1 MNPTSSYLM
10 RTEKLY
16 EDSKNGYV
24 YEFDATVLDCFPAE
38 DGFYIE
44 LDRTSFFPEGGGQ
57 SADEG
62 SLDEYTVKD
71 VRIKDGRILHLI
83 DTSLAIGKVVHG
95 SVDQNVRFPR
105 MQNHSGEH
113 VISGLI
119 HTLYGFENVGFHMSG
134 SEMTIDTSAPLTS
147 DMILKT
153 EREANRAVWENREIN
168 CFYPSADDLAQMEY
182 RSKTA
187 LSGDV
192 RIVEIDGVD
201 RCACCAPHVRRTGEI
216 GSIHIKEHMKYK
228 KGTRLTVVCGEW
240 AMEDHISLTE
250 TAEKLGR
257 ALSSPAD
264 GLYNAYMNKEALL
277 ADKLCELR
285 SLKEKLLAMR
295 LASLSP
301 TDKNIC
307 VFEDGCDTG
316 LLRKLVNDGVHLTG
330 GLFAAFSRKEDN
342 LGYAYVIGTKEGDL
356 APLAKEISTALGGRG
371 GGKGPMITGFVES
384 DEETIREFFK

>member
-1 MNPTSSYLM
+1 
-10 RTEKLY
+10 
-16 EDSKNGYV
+16 
-24 YEFDATVLDCFPAE
+24 
-38 DGFYIE
+38 
-44 LDRTSFFPEGGGQ
+44 
-57 SADEG
+57 
-62 SLDEYTVKD
+62 
-71 VRIKDGRILHLI
+71 
-83 DTSLAIGKVVHG
+83 
-95 SVDQNVRFPR
+95 
-105 MQNHSGEH
+105 
-113 VISGLI
+113 
-119 HTLYGFENVGFHMSG
+119 MSG

-384 DEETIREFFK
+384 DEKTIREFFDNI